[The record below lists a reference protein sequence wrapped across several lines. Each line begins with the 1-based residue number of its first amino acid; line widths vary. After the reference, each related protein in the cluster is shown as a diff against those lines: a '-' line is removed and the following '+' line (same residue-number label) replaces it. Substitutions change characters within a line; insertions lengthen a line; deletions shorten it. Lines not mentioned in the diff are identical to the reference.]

1 MIVFYRSAAVT
12 EIPSDINYARQLRQ
26 AKTYFQLENGYF
38 AISNC
43 DERGCLLK
51 TFRILELK
59 SFHNDDG
66 EIVKLYLCRC
76 NSSHFEWLQ
85 NISSITREN
94 ITSFEEREK
103 KKSCIHCKQAYQLWP
118 VEEICNSSEISD
130 QPFTDEEEVIVV
142 NRLTVTPLHV
152 AVYDG
157 NSYGIVTKWRSGFK
171 CTTCISSVTSCTHVK
186 EYKAWLRLNEVEEAV
201 DLENNE
207 EAKNKYDCISQ
218 SRISYPLT
226 DSLCDR
232 FRLQEESNIFPKEL
246 IPAITDL
253 SCPHGNH
260 FSKEDPRVNGWVV
273 TKRAKIHKKAPY
285 YIRYNCIFS
294 S

>member
-94 ITSFEEREK
+94 IF
-103 KKSCIHCKQAYQLWP
+103 
-118 VEEICNSSEISD
+118 
-130 QPFTDEEEVIVV
+130 
-142 NRLTVTPLHV
+142 
-152 AVYDG
+152 
-157 NSYGIVTKWRSGFK
+157 
-171 CTTCISSVTSCTHVK
+171 
-186 EYKAWLRLNEVEEAV
+186 
-201 DLENNE
+201 
-207 EAKNKYDCISQ
+207 
-218 SRISYPLT
+218 
-226 DSLCDR
+226 
-232 FRLQEESNIFPKEL
+232 
-246 IPAITDL
+246 
-253 SCPHGNH
+253 
-260 FSKEDPRVNGWVV
+260 
-273 TKRAKIHKKAPY
+273 
-285 YIRYNCIFS
+285 
-294 S
+294 